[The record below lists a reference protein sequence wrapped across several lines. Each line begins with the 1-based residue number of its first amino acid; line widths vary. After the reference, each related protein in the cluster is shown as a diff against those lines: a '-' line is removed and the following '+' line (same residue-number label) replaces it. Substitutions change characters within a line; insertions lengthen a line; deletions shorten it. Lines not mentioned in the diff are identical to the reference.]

1 MTRHYGIPQL
11 ALLLVLLVSAGTRA
25 AATSLPQ
32 AFVAV
37 QAPHSM
43 ALDPQLRDPAWAQGA
58 IDGSEFENLTTREPA
73 VLPTSVYLLYDHQN
87 LYIGFKAEQTGV
99 PITATQ
105 TTNDVGFGLDD
116 FVGVAIDTT
125 GAGNDVY
132 FFETT
137 PKGVR
142 YQQANENVRYDP
154 RWQSAAQVEGSS
166 WTAEMIIPLNVLR
179 IRPGAQN
186 SWRLNFVRSIAARNE
201 HYTWYFNGLMVDGQ
215 VGQAWPAFTD
225 ARYWPTFE
233 LSGFNAAV
241 AARPKPRSE
250 MYGLE
255 SAGSERNQFEQA
267 NGTFLPQNVRAVGVD
282 VTVPVTATINFV
294 GTLNPDF
301 SNVEIDQQ
309 TIVPQE
315 FRRGLQEYRP
325 FFAQGATFLNPEATS
340 GLSSPTSPN
349 NQEFYSPDIGPFDRG
364 ASLEGTFGLQAF
376 GILSFRGFDEMTG
389 NTFDDTAYG
398 YQHALSDHSFEYWLE
413 GVLAH
418 HSLAGDDVTNDFG
431 ASGRDYK
438 SGWGWAID
446 HAMEHGSWVPVTR
459 VADSTVGLLT
469 VQKPNYQTVLAY
481 GDISPTYNPIDGFT
495 FNSDIHGFQ
504 AFLKTTGAPSWAKND
519 AFTLVGDRFF
529 DRSGAIHEADAFAQL
544 DVTFKNG
551 FSIDGLGPVD
561 GVLRGYDIPE
571 NSDCTGPTIGSSFF
585 TGFPCYLNGQ
595 NQRFDLFQ
603 SALGYKDGTPA
614 PIDASTSW
622 GPFGTNYT
630 HLYSITTSRPLG
642 RRFSLGLEYDG
653 TDERSFATGELD
665 SQWLRRVSLGESFGP
680 DSNVSLSLRSING
693 LGGFSPS
700 VGTDVALAYH
710 RRFSNGNE
718 VFVNYGTPAAFATVH
733 QFIIK
738 YVLHT
743 GGASGT

>member
-1 MTRHYGIPQL
+1 MTRHFGMPQL
-11 ALLLVLLVSAGTRA
+11 ALLLILLVSAGTA
-25 AATSLPQ
+25 AAISSPH

-37 QAPHSM
+37 QAPHWL

-58 IDGSEFENLTTREPA
+58 INGTEFENLTTREPA
-73 VLPTSVYLLYDHQN
+73 VLPTSVYLLYDRQN

-142 YQQANENVRYDP
+142 YQQANENIRYDP

-179 IRPGAQN
+179 IRPGVQN
-186 SWRLNFVRSIAARNE
+186 SWRLNFFRSIAARNE
-201 HYTWYFNGLMVDGQ
+201 HYTWCFNGLMVDGQ
-215 VGQAWPAFTD
+215 VGQTWPAFTD

-233 LSGFNAAV
+233 LSGLDAAV
-241 AARPKPRSE
+241 AARPKPRTE
-250 MYGLE
+250 LYGLE
-255 SAGSERNQFEQA
+255 SAGSQRNHFEQA
-267 NGTFLPQNVRAVGVD
+267 NGTFLPQNVRTFGVD
-282 VTVPVTATINFV
+282 VTVPVTATINLV
-294 GTLNPDF
+294 GTLDPDF

-325 FFAQGATFLNPEATS
+325 FFAQGAKFLNPGSIVEL
-340 GLSSPTSPN
+340 GSPTSAN
-349 NQEFYSPDIGPFDRG
+349 NQVFYSPDIGPFDRG
-364 ASLEGTFGLQAF
+364 ASLEGTFGMQAF
-376 GILSFRGFDEMTG
+376 GILSFRGFDETSG
-389 NTFDDTAYG
+389 NTFDDTAYA
-398 YQHALSDHSFEYWLE
+398 YDHALSDHSFEYWLK

-418 HSLAGDDVTNDFG
+418 HSLAGDDDTNDFG
-431 ASGRDYK
+431 ALVHDYK
-438 SGWGWAID
+438 SGWVWSID
-446 HAMEHGSWVPVTR
+446 HSMEHGTWVPDTQ
-459 VADSTVGLLT
+459 VADSTVGLLAM
-469 VQKPNYQTVLAY
+469 QKPNYLTFLAY
-481 GDISPTYNPIDGFT
+481 GDVSPNYNPIDGFT

-504 AFLKTTGAPSWAKND
+504 GYLNATGAPSWAKND
-519 AFTLVGDRFF
+519 TLTVAGDRFF
-529 DRSGAIHEADAFAQL
+529 DRSGAVHEADAFAQL
-544 DVTFKNG
+544 AATFKNG

-561 GVLRGYDIPE
+561 GVLRSYDIPE

-595 NQRFDLFQ
+595 NQRFNLFQ
-603 SALGYKDGTPA
+603 SAFGFKDGTPA

-642 RRFSLGLEYDG
+642 QRFSIGLEYDG

-665 SQWLRRVSLGESFGP
+665 SQWLRRVSLGESLGP
-680 DSNVSLSLRSING
+680 DSNLSLSLRSING

-710 RRFSNGNE
+710 RRFSNGDE
-718 VFVNYGTPAAFATVH
+718 LFLNYGTPAAYATVH
-733 QFIIK
+733 RFIVK

-743 GGASGT
+743 GGAAGT

>member
-1 MTRHYGIPQL
+1 MTRHFGMPQL
-11 ALLLVLLVSAGTRA
+11 ALLLILLVSAGTA
-25 AATSLPQ
+25 AATSSPQ
-32 AFVAV
+32 MFVAV
-37 QAPHSM
+37 QAPHPM

-58 IDGSEFENLTTREPA
+58 INGSEFENLTTREPA
-73 VLPTSVYLLYDHQN
+73 VLPTSVSLLYDRQN

-154 RWQSAAQVEGSS
+154 RWQSAAQVDGSS
-166 WTAEMIIPLNVLR
+166 WTAQMIIPLNVLR

-186 SWRLNFVRSIAARNE
+186 SWRLNFFRSIVARNE
-201 HYTWYFNGLMVDGQ
+201 HYTWCFNGLMADGQ
-215 VGQAWPAFTD
+215 VGQTWPAFTD

-233 LSGFNAAV
+233 LSGLSAAV
-241 AARPKPRSE
+241 AARPKPRAE

-267 NGTFLPQNVRAVGVD
+267 NGTFLPQNVRTVGVD
-282 VTVPVTATINFV
+282 VTVPVTATVNLV

-301 SNVEIDQQ
+301 SNVETDQQ

-315 FRRGLQEYRP
+315 FRRGLQENRP
-325 FFAQGATFLNPEATS
+325 FFAQGATFFNPGSLVEW
-340 GLSSPTSPN
+340 GSPTSPN

-364 ASLEGTFGLQAF
+364 ASLEGTFGMQAF
-376 GILSFRGFDEMTG
+376 GILSFRGFDASTG

-398 YQHALSDHSFEYWLE
+398 YQHALNDQSFEYWLK

-418 HSLAGDDVTNDFG
+418 HSLAGDDATNDFG
-431 ASGRDYK
+431 VLEHDYK
-438 SGWGWAID
+438 SGWMWAID
-446 HAMEHGSWVPVTR
+446 HSMEHGSWVPDTH
-459 VADSTVGLLT
+459 VADSSVGLLAIH
-469 VQKPNYQTVLAY
+469 KPNYLTFIAY
-481 GDISPTYNPIDGFT
+481 GDISPNYNPIDGFT

-504 AFLKTTGAPSWAKND
+504 AYLNTTGAPTWAKND
-519 AFTLVGDRFF
+519 ALTVAGDRFF

-544 DVTFKNG
+544 AATFKNG
-551 FSIDGLGPVD
+551 FSIDGLGPAD
-561 GVLRGYDIPE
+561 GVLRSYDIPE

-595 NQRFDLFQ
+595 NQRFNLFQ
-603 SALGYKDGTPA
+603 SAFGYKDGTPA

-622 GPFGTNYT
+622 GPFGANYT
-630 HLYSITTSRPLG
+630 HLYSISTSRPLG
-642 RRFSLGLEYDG
+642 QRFSLGLEYDG

-665 SQWLRRVSLGESFGP
+665 SQWLRRVSLGESLGP

-710 RRFSNGNE
+710 RRFSSGNE
-718 VFVNYGTPAAFATVH
+718 LFVNYGTPAAYATVH
-733 QFIIK
+733 RFIVK

-743 GGASGT
+743 GGAAGT